1 MPIAMRLL
9 CLLAFLTVL
18 WSCSQEQH
26 PPNILLIVVDDLG
39 YSDLHCYGNKW
50 VETPNIDQLASE
62 GVRFTQAYAS
72 CTVCSPT
79 RASLMTG
86 RNPVAVNITDWIP
99 GHQDSRGGPGPQ
111 DMFVVPRFNQQLPL
125 KEITLAEI
133 LSEAGYASASIGK
146 WHLGGKGF
154 LPTDQGFD
162 VNVAGYSK
170 GSPPSYYYPYTREGR
185 EDIITPLPLTGDS
198 LYLTDRLTN
207 EAIRFMNGE
216 REEPF
221 FWIYFDR
228 VTALRSGNWKLHLGD
243 GEREG
248 PFFLYLPFYNVHTPL
263 EGRPDLLEKYQ
274 SKLEPYQEDTILRN
288 PHFLA
293 MTEAVDENVGR
304 IMQFLNENGLADNTL
319 VVFTSDNG
327 GLFLRGGPD
336 QRFIRASWNHPLRE
350 GKGTLYEGGLRIP
363 AIVRWPGHIEGN
375 RQSDEIIIS
384 TDLFPTLAEVA
395 GLEWDHEIEG
405 ESLLPHLLFSE
416 SLDRETLYWHY
427 PHYHLGMP
435 GGVIREGKYK
445 LIEYFETGEL
455 ELYNL
460 EEDLGEK
467 RNLAPELPEKANA
480 LREKLQAWRAINRAQ
495 MPTPNPDYDP
505 GPEPGN

>member
-1 MPIAMRLL
+1 MRTLVLFVLIATL
-9 CLLAFLTVL
+9 C
-18 WSCSQEQH
+18 SCSQKQDL
-26 PPNILLIVVDDLG
+26 PNILLIVVDDLG
-39 YSDLHCYGNKW
+39 YSDLHCYGNQW
-50 VETPNIDQLASE
+50 VETPNIDRLAAE

-86 RNPVAVNITDWIP
+86 KNPVAVNITDWIP
-99 GHQDSRGGPGPQ
+99 GHQDSRGGPQPHE
-111 DMFVVPRFNQQLPL
+111 MFVVPRFNQQLPL
-125 KEITLAEI
+125 EEFTLAEK
-133 LSEAGYASASIGK
+133 LSEAGYVSASIGK
-146 WHLGGKGF
+146 WHLGGEGF

-207 EAIRFMNGE
+207 EAIRFMGGE
-216 REEPF
+216 RQ
-221 FWIYFDR
+221 
-228 VTALRSGNWKLHLGD
+228 
-243 GEREG
+243 G

-263 EGRPDLLEKYQ
+263 EGRPDLVEKYEA
-274 SKLEPYQEDTILRN
+274 KLSEHQGDTILRN

-304 IMQFLNENGLADNTL
+304 IMQFLDEHGLAENTL

-327 GLFLRGGPD
+327 GLLLRGGTD
-336 QRFIRASWNHPLRE
+336 RRFIRASWNHPLRE

-363 AIVRWPGHIEGN
+363 ALVRWPGHIEGK
-375 RQSDEIIIS
+375 RQSEEIIIS
-384 TDLFPTLAEVA
+384 TDLYPTLLEVA
-395 GLEWDHEIEG
+395 GMNVDHELEG
-405 ESLLPHLLFSE
+405 ESLLTHLLFAE

-435 GGVIREGKYK
+435 GGVIREGAYK

-460 EEDLGEK
+460 EEDPGEK
-467 RNLAPELPEKANA
+467 HNLASELPGKAKA
-480 LREKLQAWRAINRAQ
+480 LREKLEIWRTNNQAQ

-505 GPEPGN
+505 GLKPER